1 MNEKSCFNEAVF
13 VFAVQ
18 SCFWKVLNFLTQAL
32 GSSMVARPRHGSG
45 ILKRAGL
52 VWLLGPG
59 AGLAYPD
66 EHVCHSCQTQVLGFR
81 PNWLRSGNHT
91 KPKRHEFDNHA
102 IPKTCVG
109 LQFIPDPR
117 CVGMTNMS
125 DLTNNKQRERLCTLV
140 VKREKRKKKCKQS
153 ITDSNS
159 TIICLH
165 VPHHVKEDMTVHLVR
180 R

>member
-52 VWLLGPG
+52 VWLLGSG

-102 IPKTCVG
+102 IPKTCGFAIHSRSKVCG
-109 LQFIPDPR
+109 YDKHVWF
-117 CVGMTNMS
+117 
-125 DLTNNKQRERLCTLV
+125 NKQQTKRTIMHFSCQE
-140 VKREKRKKKCKQS
+140 REKKEKIQ
-153 ITDSNS
+153 
-159 TIICLH
+159 TI
-165 VPHHVKEDMTVHLVR
+165 DYR
-180 R
+180 